1 MSTEIIMPEMGEGV
15 VEGTISRWLK
25 KEGDP
30 VQHYEAIL
38 EIETDKV
45 TTEAMAEADGVLLK
59 ILVKEGETVNVGTV
73 LGIIGQ
79 PDEQVSGS
87 QVSHDQRK
95 VEAKPAAM
103 EERTVVS
110 KAHADQQS
118 RHQPPISRQTA
129 VGRIS
134 PVVARMAVEH
144 HLDLTQIKGTG
155 RGGRITKKDVLT
167 YLENLPAQ
175 APVAA
180 KSAQA
185 PMATKSTL
193 AAAPAQAPMATKNTL
208 AAAPAQAPMA
218 TKSPLA
224 AAPAQAKPVVASAST
239 AQRAS
244 LPLSDK
250 VIPLSKM
257 RRAIAEH
264 MVMSKHTSPHVTTM
278 FEVDFSA
285 VISHRQAHKAKFAQK
300 GVRLTFTPYII
311 SAIAQAL
318 EQYPMVNSSWS
329 DQGIILHPQINIGM
343 ATALE
348 EGLIVP
354 VIKGADEFNLLGLAR
369 TVNDLA
375 ERARTNKLN
384 AHEVKGGTFTLSNHG
399 VSGSLF
405 ATPIINQPQC
415 GILGVG
421 AIQERVMVVNRM
433 IAIRPMAYLS
443 FSFDHRIL
451 DGASADHFVAR
462 VKQII
467 ETWQ

>member
-185 PMATKSTL
+185 PMATK
-193 AAAPAQAPMATKNTL
+193 N
-208 AAAPAQAPMA
+208 AQAPMA

-285 VISHRQAHKAKFAQK
+285 VISHRQAHKGKFAQK

-354 VIKGADEFNLLGLAR
+354 VIKGADEFNLLGLSR